1 MKRIMAFGDSNTW
14 GWNPAASLG
23 GPAVRYEET
32 TRWTGRLQSLLGDSY
47 KIIEE
52 GLNGRTTVFQDP
64 LEPYRCGKDTLVPLL
79 LTHKPLD
86 LVIIMLG
93 TNDLKT
99 RFAVPPADIN
109 LGVHTL
115 IQMCRNYPEAFSDGN
130 PSILLM
136 APAPLNI
143 EEGTEAEEGFEG
155 GNEKSR
161 RLGGLY
167 KQTASTLGVDFI
179 DLGNWISAGRPD
191 GIHLSA
197 DSHRIIA
204 EKVSEKIR
212 EILP

>member
-23 GPAVRYEET
+23 GPAVRYDET
-32 TRWTGRLQSLLGDSY
+32 TRWTGRLQSLLGEGY

-64 LEPYRCGKDTLVPLL
+64 LEPYRCGKDMLVPLL
-79 LTHKPLD
+79 LTHQPLD

-93 TNDLKT
+93 TNDLKS
-99 RFAVPPADIN
+99 RFSVPPADIN
-109 LGVHTL
+109 LGIQTL
-115 IQMCRNYPEAFSDGN
+115 IRMCRNNRETFSDGN
-130 PSILLM
+130 PSILLV
-136 APAPLNI
+136 APAPVNL
-143 EEGTEAEEGFEG
+143 EEGTEGEEGFAG

-161 RLGGLY
+161 RLGSLY
-167 KQTASTLGVDFI
+167 EKTALTQGIDFI
-179 DLGNWISAGRPD
+179 DLGNWISADRTD

-204 EKVSEKIR
+204 EKLSEKIR